1 MPSLPSA
8 PTRPSADGRR
18 DGAAGAQGPG
28 EPVGRLLGG
37 WGAPLAVLLV
47 AGLVAVPAASLSG
60 ASAPVVLGDAGPL
73 VRWGMPLVGV
83 VHDLAAALTV
93 GLLMVAAFLVRE
105 GRTTDRRGTAARAAS
120 ASALVWLVSTV
131 VLLVLSYGE
140 LAGVPPGSPG
150 YVGQVMATAW
160 DLEPMRLVVTEAG
173 MVAVL
178 LVGTAWARTRG
189 ALAWAAVLAVVALTP
204 AAFSGHST
212 SATGHETAVTGLGL
226 HLLGLSLW
234 VGGLMAIGLLL
245 PVLGRAL
252 PDTVARFSTVATWA
266 YALVALSGVLFA
278 TVTVGGIAGLSTPYG
293 VLVQLK
299 VGLLV
304 LLGVAGWLQRT
315 TVVAR
320 GVDSPA
326 RFARLAAGELVVM
339 GLAVGLGVVLSRTP
353 PPTSSSAPRDVA
365 VDLTG
370 LPLPE
375 PWAWGRLLTEW
386 RVDWFFTLGALLAV
400 GVYAWAML
408 RLRRRGDRWPAWRLL
423 VWVLGWALFGYVTSG
438 APGVYGRVMFS
449 VHMVEHMALMMG
461 VPLLLVPAQPITLLL
476 RALPARRDR
485 TLGPREV
492 LLAVVH
498 SRWARF
504 VVNPGVAGA
513 LFFGSLVTFYWS
525 GLLEWALTT
534 HVGHLFMVVHF
545 TLTGYAFV
553 WSLVGQDPG
562 PPKWPAPF
570 RMIVL
575 IGTLA
580 AHAFFGLALM
590 QGAWL
595 LAPEFYKTL
604 AVPWVPDLL
613 ADQQL
618 GGTIAWGIGELPTVV
633 LMLLVA
639 VDWMRRDD
647 REARRSDRQAD
658 RDQDAE
664 LVAYNARLRAMGER
678 GRGVQP

>member
-1 MPSLPSA
+1 MGGMPSLPSA
-8 PTRPSADGRR
+8 PTGPPETA
-18 DGAAGAQGPG
+18 GPG
-28 EPVGRLLGG
+28 TPGVDEHPPGRLLGG
-37 WGAPLAVLLV
+37 WAAPATVLLV
-47 AGLVAVPAASLSG
+47 ALLVAVPAASLSG
-60 ASAPVVLGDAGPL
+60 AATPVLIGDAGPF

-93 GLLMVAAFLVRE
+93 GLLVVGAFLVRE

-120 ASALVWLVSTV
+120 TSALVWLVATLV
-131 VLLVLSYGE
+131 VLYLTFAELSGI
-140 LAGVPPGSPG
+140 PPGSPG
-150 YVGQVMATAW
+150 YLNQVMTNAW
-160 DLEPMRLVVTEAG
+160 DLEPMRLVVTEAAL
-173 MVAVL
+173 VAVL
-178 LVGTAWARTRG
+178 VIATAWARTRA
-189 ALAWAAVLAVVALTP
+189 ALAWAAVLSLLALTP

-226 HLLGLSLW
+226 HLVGLSLW

-252 PDTVARFSTVATWA
+252 PDTVARFSTLATWA
-266 YALVALSGVLFA
+266 YAMVALSGVLFA
-278 TVTVGGIAGLSTPYG
+278 TVTVGGLQGLDTPYG

-299 VGLLV
+299 VGLVV
-304 LLGVAGWLQRT
+304 LLGIAGWLQRT

-326 RFARLAAGELVVM
+326 RFARLAGGELVVM
-339 GLAVGLGVVLSRTP
+339 GLAIGLGVVLSRTP
-353 PPTSSSAPRDVA
+353 PPDAAPRPRDVA

-370 LPLPE
+370 FPLPP
-375 PWAWGRLLTEW
+375 PWGWGRLLTEW
-386 RVDWFFTLGALLAV
+386 RIDWFFTLGALVAV
-400 GVYAWAML
+400 GVYLWAMV

-423 VWVLGWALFGYVTSG
+423 LWVLGWALFVLVTSG

-461 VPLLLVPAQPITLLL
+461 VPLLLVPAQAITLML
-476 RALPARRDR
+476 RALPARQDR
-485 TLGPREV
+485 TLGPREL

-498 SRWARF
+498 SRWARL
-504 VVNPGVAGA
+504 VVNPAVAGGV
-513 LFFGSLVTFYWS
+513 FFGSLVVFYWS

-534 HVGHLFMVVHF
+534 HVGHLFMVIHF
-545 TLTGYAFV
+545 TLAGYAFV
-553 WSLVGQDPG
+553 WSLIGQDPG
-562 PPKWPAPF
+562 PPRWPAPF

-590 QGAWL
+590 QGSWL
-595 LAPEFYKTL
+595 LAPEFFKTL

-613 ADQQL
+613 VDQQL

-639 VDWMRRDD
+639 LDWMRRDA

-658 RDQDAE
+658 RDHDAA

-678 GRGVQP
+678 GRSVEP